1 MGKSAKEE
9 NQYPALFGLLKRR
22 LSEDGEW
29 TLEVEWKRVFAVLA
43 VLVALLWACW
53 VGFVFAFFKYARGFE
68 EMTVFDA
75 LKYPANAALIRE
87 KTGDYTAEL
96 AREYM
101 QKGDWENAFVSL
113 HLAHARNP
121 KNAQTARKLAEFYV
135 AGFGKPETAVHI
147 LEQTLFFA
155 KKDSD
160 FVKTYALLLAQLG
173 EDEKL
178 AAALR
183 KLLAHSDERALTVNL
198 AFTLSKLYAAH
209 GEYAKSNEC
218 VRKYGLA
225 DTLDGMEILAR
236 NDWAQGWEAEALKTL
251 ETALN
256 KKTSQSKFGIYA
268 TLVELFCE
276 RGEYVRARTFSL
288 MCVAENPASVAPRLQ
303 HAEVLEKLGET
314 DSARGLL
321 NSLANSNLSDERAC
335 LQIGEFAA
343 KRGDTKT
350 AKLLFENAVFKNF
363 SPADFGLVV
372 LEALYKSGEC
382 ENALGYAQTLKKDSA
397 KYTDAQRARLAA
409 FEALSAY
416 AAQSGLEGDSA
427 LRTLE
432 KTAPAPLLTETAREL
447 AKIGRAAEAAQIAET
462 AATRDTRDASALLE
476 YIDRKAALGDFA
488 DTECAAHRLARLR
501 LPPLPKLRKTISVL
515 AKADSPEAKR
525 ARAVLETVVRGNSG
539 IFESGDKTPNNN

>member
-1 MGKSAKEE
+1 MGKRIDSQK
-9 NQYPALFGLLKRR
+9 QYPALLGLLKRR

-29 TLEVEWKRVFAVLA
+29 TLEVAWKRLLAVLA
-43 VLVALLWACW
+43 VAAALLWTGW
-53 VGFVFAFFKYARGFE
+53 VGFVFVFFKYARGFDD
-68 EMTVFDA
+68 MTVLDA
-75 LKYPANAALIRE
+75 VKYPSNAAIVRE
-87 KTGDYTAEL
+87 KTGDYAAEK

-101 QKGDWENAFVSL
+101 QKCDWENAFLSL

-155 KKDSD
+155 KKDSN
-160 FVKTYALLLAQLG
+160 FVKTYAVLLAQLG

-183 KLLAHSDERALTVNL
+183 KLLDYSDERTLTTNL

-209 GEYAKSNEC
+209 GEYAKSSAC

-251 ETALN
+251 ENALN
-256 KKTSQSKFGIYA
+256 KKTPQSKFGIYA

-276 RGEYVRARTFSL
+276 RGEYARARTFSL
-288 MCVAENPASVAPRLQ
+288 MCVAEKPASVSPRLQ

-314 DSARGLL
+314 ASARELL
-321 NSLANSNLSDERAC
+321 SSLVQSNLSDERVC
-335 LQIGEFAA
+335 LQTGGFAA
-343 KRGDTKT
+343 RRGDIET
-350 AKLLFENAVFKNF
+350 AKLLLENAILKNF
-363 SPADFGLVV
+363 STADFGLIA
-372 LEALYKSGEC
+372 LEASYKSGEY
-382 ENALGYAQTLKKDSA
+382 ENALGYARSLKKNSA

-409 FEALSAY
+409 FETLSAY

-427 LRTLE
+427 LRMLE
-432 KTAPAPLLTETAREL
+432 KTAPSALLAETAREL

-462 AATRDTRDASALLE
+462 AAARNPRDASALLE
-476 YIDRKAALGDFA
+476 CICRKAALGDFSNA
-488 DTECAAHRLARLR
+488 EFDARRLAHLR
-501 LPPLPKLRKTISVL
+501 LPSLSKLRSTAAIL
-515 AKADSPEAKR
+515 AKSSSPEAKR
-525 ARAVLETVVRGNSG
+525 ARAVLETIIRGNSG
-539 IFESGDKTPNNN
+539 IFESGNETPNNN